1 MAFLAFL
8 GLNILAAASGG
19 ILSPGQWY
27 EELRKPV
34 WQPPKW
40 AFPLVWM
47 ILYFLTAWAGWMIW
61 VSSGFDEA
69 RTWALVVYGISLVLN
84 AGWSWI
90 FFGLRKVKLALVEA
104 ILLWLSVA
112 GQLVLFWQIEPM
124 AGMILVPYL
133 IWVSVAVLLNKTLID
148 LNPEKAYGGA

>member
-19 ILSPGQWY
+19 IFSPGQWY

-47 ILYFLTAWAGWMIW
+47 ILYFLNAWAGWMIW

-90 FFGLRKVKLALVEA
+90 FFGLRKMKLALVEA

-112 GQLVLFWQIEPM
+112 VELFERPDVFSGSGQHYGINFKSTQIGENRR
-124 AGMILVPYL
+124 IQVNESKL
-133 IWVSVAVLLNKTLID
+133 TT
-148 LNPEKAYGGA
+148 